1 MRFMFDYYFMIPLFT
16 FMIITCLQM
25 FLKIDDFTH
34 VLQRS
39 LQVSQIISKISYFL
53 CIPLRQT
60 GIFSS
65 VSISGFHCKSENVCY
80 TSKLLV
86 SVIIII
92 IGFLLMSGGE
102 SKNPEIFSNEI
113 YNFRRIRLAPLVVIL
128 GFTIC
133 IITILK
139 KSKN

>member
-1 MRFMFDYYFMIPLFT
+1 MKKDFLFN
-16 FMIITCLQM
+16 
-25 FLKIDDFTH
+25 KK
-34 VLQRS
+34 R
-39 LQVSQIISKISYFL
+39 Y
-53 CIPLRQT
+53 R
-60 GIFSS
+60 
-65 VSISGFHCKSENVCY
+65 
-80 TSKLLV
+80 LLFI
-86 SVIIII
+86 SVIIIT

-102 SKNPEIFSNEI
+102 SNNPEIFSNEI